1 MINKYLSELLD
12 YGIKREMITR
22 EDECYVAN
30 RILNLVGAASF
41 ERVEYTAHSSL
52 EELLGDLCDV
62 AFENGKL
69 EQNTVTYRDILSA
82 EMMDYFTPTPGNLS
96 REFWAAYE
104 ENPKKAT
111 DLFYDLSQNSNY
123 IMTDRVKRDLK
134 WKTNTSYGELDITI
148 NLSKPEKDPKEI
160 AAAKTQK
167 QTGYPKC
174 LLCPENVGFK
184 GHANHPPRANH
195 RIIPMELCG
204 EKWALQYSPY
214 VYYNEHCILLNCEHT
229 PMKINRATFSKLL
242 HFVEKFP
249 HYFVGSN
256 ADLPIVGGS
265 ILTHDHFQ
273 GGNYEFPMA
282 KCGSR
287 FDVAFAGFENVK
299 AYVVDWALSTIR
311 LVGDSIEEL
320 CDLGDKILTT
330 WRGYSDEFCEILAH
344 TDAPHNTITPIARV
358 RDGHFELDLILRNN
372 RTTEEHPLGI
382 FHPHSEYHHIKKENI
397 GLIEAMGLAVL
408 PARLKTELGELT
420 DAKKEE
426 VGQIFAKIL
435 ENCGVFKN
443 TVAGNDGMKRFISAV
458 NG

>member
-12 YGIKREMITR
+12 YGIRREMITA

-30 RILNLVGAASF
+30 RILHLVGESSF
-41 ERVEYTAHSSL
+41 TRAEYSSHNSL
-52 EELLGDLCDV
+52 EELLSDICNI
-62 AFENGKL
+62 AYENGKS
-69 EQNTVTYRDILSA
+69 EQNTVTYRDLLSA
-82 EMMDYFTPTPGNLS
+82 EIMDYFTPTPGNLS
-96 REFWAAYE
+96 RDFWAAYE

-111 DLFYDLSQNSNY
+111 DLFYSLSKNSNY
-123 IMTDRVKRDLK
+123 IMTDRVKRDIK
-134 WKTNTSYGELDITI
+134 WKTDTAYGELDITI
-148 NLSKPEKDPKEI
+148 NLSKPEKDPREI

-174 LLCPENVGFK
+174 LLCPENVGFH

-229 PMKINRATFSKLL
+229 PMKINRASFAKLL
-242 HFVEKFP
+242 NFVKKFP
-249 HYFVGSN
+249 HYFIGSN

-287 FDVAFAGFENVK
+287 FDVIFDGFSNVK

-311 LVGDSIEEL
+311 LIGDSIDEL

-330 WRGYSDEFCEILAH
+330 WRSYTDESCDILAH
-344 TDAPHNTITPIARV
+344 TDAPHNTITPIARF

-426 VGQIFAKIL
+426 VGRIFAKIL

-443 TVAGNDGMKRFISAV
+443 TESGNQGMKDFIAAV

>member
-22 EDECYVAN
+22 EDECYIAN
-30 RILNLVGAASF
+30 RILNLVGATSF
-41 ERVEYTAHSSL
+41 ERVAYIDHGSL
-52 EELLGDLCDV
+52 EALLGDLCDV

-82 EMMDYFTPTPGNLS
+82 EIMDYFTPTPGNLS
-96 REFWAAYE
+96 RDFWAAYE
-104 ENPKKAT
+104 ENPEKAT

-160 AAAKTQK
+160 AAAKTQR

-184 GHANHPPRANH
+184 GHSNHPPRANH

-242 HFVEKFP
+242 HFVKKFP

-273 GGNYEFPMA
+273 GGHYEFPMA
-282 KCGSR
+282 KCGGR
-287 FDVAFAGFENVK
+287 FDVEFEGFTNVK

-330 WRGYSDEFCEILAH
+330 WRGYSDESCEILAH
-344 TDAPHNTITPIARV
+344 TDAPHNTITPIARY

-408 PARLKTELGELT
+408 PARLKNELGELT
-420 DAKKEE
+420 DSKKEE

-443 TVAGNDGMKRFISAV
+443 TVAGNDGMKKFVAAV